1 MDLGWIAS
9 AAPIVLGAGVGLVAR
24 RMIAANDERRER
36 SADVPTRPVP
46 PAGAPKAAKTL
57 RHAVPVGQ
65 R

>member
-24 RMIAANDERRER
+24 RVIAANDERRA
-36 SADVPTRPVP
+36 SAATAQAR
-46 PAGAPKAAKTL
+46 PAGAPKAL
-57 RHAVPVGQ
+57 RPAGPIGN

>member
-24 RMIAANDERRER
+24 KVIAVNDERRAAAAATAR
-36 SADVPTRPVP
+36 TRP
-46 PAGAPKAAKTL
+46 AGGAPKAL
-57 RHAVPVGQ
+57 RPAVPVGS

>member
-24 RMIAANDERRER
+24 RVIAANDQRRA
-36 SADVPTRPVP
+36 SAATAQAR
-46 PAGAPKAAKTL
+46 PAGAPKAL
-57 RHAVPVGQ
+57 RPAVPIGN

>member
-24 RMIAANDERRER
+24 RVIAAADQRRAVEQH
-36 SADVPTRPVP
+36 STGLP
-46 PAGAPKAAKTL
+46 PAGTPKASKTL
-57 RHAVPVGQ
+57 RRLAVPAGQ